1 MNLKQAIIPLAFLP
15 MTSAMA
21 EHVETEKLDD
31 LIITTGHKLFPNTL
45 LATPTYKITEGD
57 IEKVNA
63 TTIED
68 AVMQAPSVFV
78 RRRFVGDTNGT
89 TGIRGSSY
97 FQTAHTMV
105 FSDGLR
111 LHNMLQTV
119 WNGAPRWSLVAPNSV
134 KQVKVMYGPYSA
146 EHSGNSFGGTIEM
159 TTKMPEEF
167 GMDMEVMGMLQ
178 DSNRFGRDEVLT
190 GHKEFISAGNKIG
203 KWSVFGFYNHLE
215 NEGQPQSFDTN
226 AGSDLTGGE
235 TAVVGAHKTHTNKG
249 APTYILGD
257 QGVQEST
264 YDLFEVKLGYD
275 FTPDLT
281 GLLTIAYE
289 DVTKDRKDG
298 TSYLTTH
305 GLGSPAFWEQDLA
318 LSFDGKRF
326 NVDESDYGRNLT
338 TRETLTYGY
347 NLSGKIND
355 TWEIDT
361 TAEYFD
367 GFKDTN
373 TAANQSTKNETYDK
387 SGTVSDTVRWW
398 GTYDLK
404 LATQEAFGRKDMGAM
419 FGYQFNYSDLEYV
432 KYTSDNVETRS
443 RDSMTSRAGGATS
456 MNSAFGQ
463 ADWDFLPDWNV
474 MAGARYDYWET
485 IGGHFTESG
494 IITPFDDR
502 QSGRVSPKFSLA
514 FAPNDLS
521 FRYSFSK
528 AYRFPMVQELYDNV
542 EDNTTDSASVSD
554 PGLGPETGYFHDFKV
569 QYDLPE
575 GYARVSLFYNKIE
588 DEIMSTNKLNAA
600 GSVIKTYQGIDKTET
615 IGVELVYKQDYV
627 FDLPIAL
634 NLNGTWL
641 NKEIKEHNV
650 VPFNNVAAEW
660 IRLPRYRASAS
671 ATYHVMD
678 DLDSTVSVR
687 YRSNQFGQED
697 NSDTAKNVYGAQD
710 EMTIVNFKTSY
721 AHDLG
726 DYKLKASIGVN
737 NILDEDV
744 FDHHPYPQRTYFA
757 NIGLKI

>member
-1 MNLKQAIIPLAFLP
+1 MNLKQVIIPLAFLP

-21 EHVETEKLDD
+21 EHIETEKLDD

-78 RRRFVGDTNGT
+78 RRRFIGDTNGT

-167 GMDMEVMGMLQ
+167 GMDMEVMGMVQ
-178 DSNRFGRDEVLT
+178 DSHRFGRDEVLT

-203 KWSVFGFYNHLE
+203 KWSVYGFYNHLE
-215 NEGQPQSFDTN
+215 NEGQPQSFDAD
-226 AGSDLTGGE
+226 AGEGLAGGE
-235 TAVVGAHKTHTNKG
+235 TAVTGAYKTTTNKG
-249 APTYILGD
+249 VDTYILGD

-264 YDLFEVKLGYD
+264 YDLFEVKVGYD

-289 DVTKDRKDG
+289 DVEKDRKDG
-298 TSYLTTH
+298 MSFLKDAN
-305 GLGSPAFWEQDLA
+305 GNQIWEQSTN
-318 LSFDGKRF
+318 LSYNGKKF

-355 TWEIDT
+355 EWEIDT
-361 TAEYFD
+361 TAEFFD

-373 TAANQSTKNETYDK
+373 TAANQSTNNANYDK
-387 SGTVSDTVRWW
+387 SGTVTDTERWW

-404 LATQEAFGRKDMGAM
+404 LATQELMGRKDIGAM
-419 FGYQFNYSDLEYV
+419 FGYQWNYSDLQYG
-432 KYTSDNVETRS
+432 KYTSTNVEIRS
-443 RDSMTSRAGGATS
+443 RDTFASRAGGATS

-485 IGGHFTESG
+485 IGGHFTEAG
-494 IITPFDDR
+494 VITPFDDR
-502 QSGRVSPKFSLA
+502 SSGRVSPKFSLA

-528 AYRFPMVQELYDNV
+528 AYRFPMAQELYDNV
-542 EDNTTDSASVSD
+542 EDNTTDSSSVSD

-575 GYARVSLFYNKIE
+575 GYARASLFYNTIE
-588 DEIMSTNKLNAA
+588 NEIMSTTALDSNGTEL
-600 GSVIKTYQGIDKTET
+600 KTYQGIDKTET

-641 NKEIKEHNV
+641 NKEIKEHYQNV
-650 VPFNNVAAEW
+650 GKEW

-678 DLDSTVSVR
+678 NLDSTFSVR

-697 NSDTAKNVYGAQD
+697 NSDTASNVYGAQD

-726 DYKLKASIGVN
+726 DYKLKASVGVN

-744 FDHHPYPQRTYFA
+744 WDHHPYPQRTYFA

>member
-21 EHVETEKLDD
+21 EHIETEKLDD

-45 LATPTYKITEGD
+45 LATPTYKITESD

-159 TTKMPEEF
+159 TTKMPEKF
-167 GMDMEVMGMLQ
+167 GMDMEVMGMVQ
-178 DSNRFGRDEVLT
+178 DSHRFGRTEVLT

-203 KWSVFGFYNHLE
+203 KWSVYGFYNHLE
-215 NEGQPQSFDTN
+215 NEGQPQSFDTEN
-226 AGSDLTGGE
+226 YSDTPLVGGE
-235 TAVVGAHKTHTNKG
+235 TEVNGPITTVTNKG
-249 APTYILGD
+249 APSYILGD
-257 QGVQEST
+257 NGVQEST
-264 YDLFEVKLGYD
+264 YDLFEAKIGYD

-281 GLLTIAYE
+281 GLLTVAYE

-298 TSYLTTH
+298 QSYVQDIH
-305 GLGSPAFWEQDLA
+305 GNTIWEEDTQLKYNGQ
-318 LSFDGKRF
+318 LFT
-326 NVDESDYGRNLT
+326 VDESDYGRNRT
-338 TRETLTYGY
+338 DRETLTYGY

-355 TWEIDT
+355 EWEIDT
-361 TAEYFD
+361 TAEFFD

-373 TAANQSTKNETYDK
+373 TAAAQSVNNANYDK
-387 SGTVSDTVRWW
+387 SGTVRDKTTWW

-404 LATQEAFGRKDMGAM
+404 LATQELMGRKDISAM
-419 FGYQFNYSDLEYV
+419 FGYQWNYSDLQFV
-432 KYTSDNVETRS
+432 QFASDNVETRH
-443 RDSMTSRAGGATS
+443 RGDQTNKNGGATS

-474 MAGARYDYWET
+474 MAGARWDYWET
-485 IGGHFTESG
+485 LGGHFTDGNSA
-494 IITPFDDR
+494 ITFFDDR
-502 QSGRVSPKFSLA
+502 SSGRVSPKFSLA

-528 AYRFPMVQELYDNV
+528 AYRFPMAQELYDNV
-542 EDNTTDSASVSD
+542 RNATTGNESFSD
-554 PGLGPETGYFHDFKV
+554 PSLGPETGYFHDFKV

-575 GYARVSLFYNKIE
+575 GYVRASLFYNTIE
-588 DEIMSTNKLNAA
+588 DEIMSTTKLVN
-600 GSVIKTYQGIDKTET
+600 GNTLKTYQGIDKTET
-615 IGVELVYKQDYV
+615 IGLEMVYKQDYV

-641 NKEIKEHNV
+641 NKEIKEHYQNV
-650 VPFNNVAAEW
+650 GAEW

-678 DLDSTVSVR
+678 DLDSTLSVR
-687 YRSNQFGQED
+687 YRSNQFGSED
-697 NSDTAKNVYGAQD
+697 NSDTAGNVFGSQD

-726 DYKLKASIGVN
+726 DYKLKASVGVN

-744 FDHHPYPQRTYFA
+744 YDYHPYPQRTYFA

>member
-1 MNLKQAIIPLAFLP
+1 MNLKQAIIPLVFLP

-21 EHVETEKLDD
+21 EHIETEKLDD

-45 LATPTYKITEGD
+45 LATPTYKITESD
-57 IEKVNA
+57 IERVNA

-78 RRRFVGDTNGT
+78 RRRFIGDTNGT

-134 KQVKVMYGPYSA
+134 KQIKVMYGPYSA

-167 GMDMEVMGMLQ
+167 GMDMEVMGMVQ

-203 KWSVFGFYNHLE
+203 KWSIFGFYNHLE
-215 NEGQPQSFDTN
+215 NEGQPQSFDISLGSEN
-226 AGSDLTGGE
+226 IAAGATAVTGGYA
-235 TAVVGAHKTHTNKG
+235 TSTRDGAD
-249 APTYILGD
+249 TYVIGD
-257 QGVQEST
+257 QGVQDSL
-264 YDLFEVKLGYD
+264 YDLYEIKIGYD

-281 GLLTIAYE
+281 GLLTVAFE
-289 DVTKDRKDG
+289 DVLKDRHDGMSFLKDSNG
-298 TSYLTTH
+298 NRI
-305 GLGSPAFWEQDLA
+305 WEQGTDLSMA
-318 LSFDGKRF
+318 GRGF
-326 NVDESDYGRNLT
+326 NVDESDYGRNRT
-338 TRETLTYGY
+338 ERQTLTYGY

-355 TWEIDT
+355 TWDIDT

-367 GFKDTN
+367 GYKDTN
-373 TAANQSTKNETYDK
+373 TAANQSTNNTAYDRT
-387 SGTVSDTVRWW
+387 GTVSDTKRWW

-419 FGYQFNYSDLEYV
+419 FGYQFNYSDLSYQ
-432 KYTSDNVETRS
+432 KWTSNNVETEQRNTFAS
-443 RDSMTSRAGGATS
+443 QAGGATS

-463 ADWDFLPDWNV
+463 VDWDFLEDWNV
-474 MAGARYDYWET
+474 MAGARYDRWET
-485 IGGHFTESG
+485 IKGHFTEG
-494 IITPFDDR
+494 GTITYFDDR
-502 QSGRVSPKFSLA
+502 SSGRVSPKFSLA

-528 AYRFPMVQELYDNV
+528 AYRFPMAQELYDSV
-542 EDNTTDSASVSD
+542 EDNTTDSSSVSD

-575 GYARVSLFYNKIE
+575 GYARASLFYNTIE
-588 DEIMSTNKLNAA
+588 NEIMSTTKLNGA
-600 GSVIKTYQGIDKTET
+600 GSAVKTYQGIDKTET

-627 FDLPIAL
+627 LDLPIAL
-634 NLNGTWL
+634 NINGTWL
-641 NKEIKEHNV
+641 NKEIVEHYQN
-650 VPFNNVAAEW
+650 AGKEW

-671 ATYHVMD
+671 ATYHIMD
-678 DLDSTVSVR
+678 NLDSTVSVR

-697 NSDTAKNVYGAQD
+697 NSDNAQNVPGAQD
-710 EMTIVNFKTSY
+710 KMTIVNFKTGY
-721 AHDLG
+721 THDLG

-737 NILDEDV
+737 NILDQDV
-744 FDHHPYPQRTYFA
+744 WDHHPYPQRTYFA